1 MSSLL
6 AAIARSLASH
16 WKRGLAGLVLT
27 IVVVGAIIGSQSGSA
42 PQDFSIPGTES
53 QKAIDLLE
61 AKFPQAAGASS
72 QVVFTTD
79 SGKLTDPAQK
89 AQVAKSI
96 AALQKLPDVSGV
108 PDPLAEGGAVSED
121 GRTAFTTV
129 QYDRQ
134 SVDMETD
141 DG

>member
-6 AAIARSLASH
+6 AAIARSLTSH

-72 QVVFTTD
+72 QVVFTTR
-79 SGKLTDPAQK
+79 SGKLTDADKK
-89 AQVAKSI
+89 AAVERSVQ
-96 AALQKLPDVSGV
+96 ALAKLPDV
-108 PDPLAEGGAVSED
+108 
-121 GRTAFTTV
+121 
-129 QYDRQ
+129 
-134 SVDMETD
+134 
-141 DG
+141 